1 MELWQQMIRD
11 SIHTVD
17 QLVEKFN
24 IDRKVAEDLDEFF
37 QARINPYY
45 FSLIRYPGDPIWL
58 QCVPDK
64 AELEDFDAEEDP
76 LMEDAMSPVPNITHR
91 YPDRA
96 LFLVTSQCG
105 LYCRFCT
112 RKRKVGDYEKISM
125 KGLESAFQYL
135 EQHTEI
141 RDVILS
147 GGDPLMLTDT
157 MLEKILKRIREIS
170 HIEIIRLGTKMPC
183 VLPQRITENLCE
195 MIKKYHPVYVNTHF
209 NHPWEI
215 TPESSKACEM
225 LANAGVPVG
234 NQMVLMKGVNDDPA
248 VVKELMQKLLRIRVR
263 PYYMYMADE
272 TKGANHF
279 RTSIETGLNIVE
291 NLRGHTSGLA
301 IPHFVIDAPGG
312 GGKIPILPNYVLHH
326 DEDRIIL
333 RNYKHR
339 SYAYKNYKDKLNP
352 PKPKKEK
359 LPVEQTEK
367 IAAVKKNGTNG
378 NSKIGNSKSD
388 KSKLKIIDFTKIEL
402 PVLQM
407 EEVDN

>member
-1 MELWQQMIRD
+1 MVRD

-17 QLVEKFN
+17 QLVEKFGL
-24 IDRKVAEDLDEFF
+24 DRKIAEDLDEFF

-45 FSLIRYPGDPIWL
+45 LNLIRYPGDPIWL

-125 KGLESAFQYL
+125 KGLESAFKYL
-135 EQHTEI
+135 EDHTEI

-147 GGDPLMLTDT
+147 GGDPLMLTDI
-157 MLEKILKRIREIS
+157 MLEKILQRLRQIP
-170 HIEIIRLGTKMPC
+170 HLEIIRLGSKMPC
-183 VLPQRITENLCE
+183 VLPQRITENLCS
-195 MIKKYHPVYVNTHF
+195 ILKKYHPIYVNTHF

-215 TPESSKACEM
+215 TPESVKACEM
-225 LANAGVPVG
+225 LADAGCPVG
-234 NQMVLMKGVNDDPA
+234 NQMVLMKGVNDDPDT
-248 VVKELMQKLLRIRVR
+248 VKELMQKLLRMRVR

-279 RTSIETGLNIVE
+279 RTSIETGIEIIE

-301 IPHFVIDAPGG
+301 VPHFVIDAPGG
-312 GGKIPILPNYVLHH
+312 GGKIPLLPNYVLHQ
-326 DEDRIIL
+326 DEDKIIL
-333 RNYKHR
+333 RNYKKKIY
-339 SYAYKNYKDKLNP
+339 SYKNYKDRNNP
-352 PKPKKEK
+352 ESGSKVSKKS
-359 LPVEQTEK
+359 
-367 IAAVKKNGTNG
+367 NGKAKG
-378 NSKIGNSKSD
+378 SLRK
-388 KSKLKIIDFTKIEL
+388 
-402 PVLQM
+402 
-407 EEVDN
+407 